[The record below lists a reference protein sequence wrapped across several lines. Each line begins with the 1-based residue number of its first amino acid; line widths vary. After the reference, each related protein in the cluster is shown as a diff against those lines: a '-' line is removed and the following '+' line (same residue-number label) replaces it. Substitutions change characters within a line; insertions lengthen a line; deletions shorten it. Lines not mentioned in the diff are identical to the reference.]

1 MNTLYL
7 EIVKLVEQHPELLT
21 QPIKHKVLDQLCR
34 GFNLSLEEASVFAFF
49 FKRQLGDDLNIDLKS
64 IRDEFNI
71 DIESYGRL
79 LKIVSRL
86 KERGILN
93 LNASDSIISKNPMY
107 PVFDLDEGVFTKLV
121 LGRDPW
127 GELNPS
133 DIYSVA
139 DAAVRVLDQ
148 RERKDIDLIK
158 CYDMLSNIRDRIPR
172 NVSFST
178 VFRGPDSME
187 LAFLFYAIAQYL
199 KGDECSY
206 ASRFA
211 DDILE
216 AVSAKARLLTRVQQK
231 NMVSIRRGWVELNDN
246 ATFVRDPLFY
256 LSEKAIDLLFMGGK
270 QALTAYRPQF
280 CRHLKYETLQANRLF
295 LPGKTG
301 DAIQLLESSLTRR
314 NLSQLTARLKG
325 KNMPTGITC
334 ILHGPPG
341 TGKTASVYEMAR
353 KRKMDILNVDFANI
367 RDKFV
372 GESEKRLKA
381 VFDEYRT
388 AQKRLKRRS
397 ILLFNE
403 ADALLGNRITVS
415 DSVDQMNNSMQN
427 ILLEQLE
434 QFDGILMATTNLMEN
449 MDEAFER
456 RFLFKVRFERPD
468 ATCRKAIWKSKL
480 QTLKQNEAEQLS
492 RLDLSG
498 AQIENVARKLTMMEV
513 VEGKQS
519 NFQKV
524 LQLANEDAIMENSKN
539 AKIGF

>member
-1 MNTLYL
+1 LNTPYL

-21 QPIKHKVLDQLCR
+21 QPIKNKILDQLCR
-34 GFNLSLEEASVFAFF
+34 DFNLSLEEACVFAVF

-86 KERGILN
+86 KETGILN

-121 LGRDPW
+121 LGKDPW
-127 GELNPS
+127 GDINPK

-139 DAAVRVLDQ
+139 DAAVRILDQ
-148 RERKDIDLIK
+148 RESNDIDLTK
-158 CYDMLSNIRDRIPR
+158 CYMMLSNIKDSIPQT
-172 NVSFST
+172 VPFSA
-178 VFRGPDSME
+178 VLKGLKSMD
-187 LAFLFYAIAQYL
+187 LAFFFYAIAQYL
-199 KGDECSY
+199 KGNEYAY

-216 AVSAKARLLTRVQQK
+216 SVSTKARLLTNVQQK
-231 NMVSIRRGWVELNDN
+231 NMVSIRRGWVDLDEET
-246 ATFVRDPLFY
+246 TFIRDPIFR
-256 LSEKAIDLLFMGGK
+256 LSEKAIEVLFMGGK

-280 CRHLKYETLQANRLF
+280 CRHLKYEDLKANKLF

-301 DAIQLLESSLTRR
+301 DAIQLLERSLTRR
-314 NLSQLTARLKG
+314 NLFRLTARLRK

-334 ILHGPPG
+334 ILHGPSG
-341 TGKTASVYEMAR
+341 TGKTASVYELAR
-353 KRKMDILNVDFANI
+353 KRKMDILHVDFANI
-367 RDKFV
+367 RDKYV

-381 VFDEYRT
+381 VFDEFKT
-388 AQKRLKRRS
+388 ARKRLNRIP

-403 ADALLGNRITVS
+403 ADALLGNRIAVS

-434 QFDGILMATTNLMEN
+434 QFDGILMATTNLLEN
-449 MDEAFER
+449 MDGAFDR

-468 ATCRKAIWKSKL
+468 VACRKAIWKSKL
-480 QTLKQNEAEQLS
+480 PTLKQSEAVQLS
-492 RLDLSG
+492 QLDLSG
-498 AQIENVARKLTMMEV
+498 AQIENVTRKLTMMEV
-513 VEGKQS
+513 VEGKQIT
-519 NFQKV
+519 FQAI
-524 LQLANEDAIMENSKN
+524 LQLANEEASAENSGN
-539 AKIGF
+539 ARIGF